1 MLQPLGPE
9 GDVPHIKDGDMVIV
23 YERFDSMKAVTV
35 TTDGKYQNKFGLFIM
50 KVSMS
55 CI

>member
-1 MLQPLGPE
+1 MLQPLGPAGE
-9 GDVPHIKDGDMVIV
+9 APVIKDGDMVIV

-35 TTDGKYQNKFGLFIM
+35 TSAGQYQNKFGLFLM
-50 KVSMS
+50 KVSMP